1 MCLVVFGRKNQG
13 KLHLL
18 HLIPEPASQ
27 INFNKFV
34 LSNQDTTIQLYKEV
48 IRLHAE
54 ISTET
59 HYV

>member
-1 MCLVVFGRKNQG
+1 MCLVVFGGKNQG

-18 HLIPEPASQ
+18 HLVPEPAAQ

-48 IRLHAE
+48 IRLHTE
-54 ISTET
+54 IST
-59 HYV
+59 